1 MSEKFLGGRV
11 AMVTGGAS
19 GMGKAMALAFAEAGA
34 NVAIGSL
41 LADKRA
47 GLAAGEVAYLP
58 GEAELAA
65 AGQEIEAAGAECLA
79 RGLDVCDDGSV
90 QAFVDATVAR
100 FGKIDILANAAG
112 ITAEQTVCGHPDPL
126 WL

>member
-1 MSEKFLGGRV
+1 MSEKFLAGRV

-19 GMGKAMALAFAEAGA
+19 GMGKAMATAFAEAGA

-79 RGLDVCDDGSV
+79 LGLDVCDDGRQKFAV
-90 QAFVDATVAR
+90 IIDAA
-100 FGKIDILANAAG
+100 LA
-112 ITAEQTVCGHPDPL
+112 
-126 WL
+126 